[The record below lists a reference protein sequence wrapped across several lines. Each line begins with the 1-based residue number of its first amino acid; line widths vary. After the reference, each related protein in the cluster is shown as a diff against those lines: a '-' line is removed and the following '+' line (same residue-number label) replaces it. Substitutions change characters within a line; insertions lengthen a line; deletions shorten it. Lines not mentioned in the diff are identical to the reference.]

1 MELRQAQLD
10 KIEKIKKTVDAK
22 NYAIRQQQEAFL
34 STVNVG
40 DILVRHHYYQY
51 DGICDKKAHSRR
63 DSKTPYQY
71 QVVHI
76 DDSGLV
82 FVAPIHHGNRLGA
95 VVVANQLNTINWVYK
110 CHSLYADSILLDH
123 KYDPFSIE
131 NERYLKVREIIKYNN
146 SISHVCVNGPET
158 DELLSKIKPG
168 DTIWY
173 CFNKRQMYLFYEKQV
188 SSISKSKTGCW
199 EIRNANNYTL
209 NIYDNII
216 IALTKP
222 RSIKDEV
229 L

>member
-22 NYAIRQQQEAFL
+22 NYAIRQQQAAFL

-40 DILVRHHYYQY
+40 DILVRYRYYSY
-51 DGICDKKAHSRR
+51 NGIIDKNVHSRG

-95 VVVANQLNTINWVYK
+95 IVTANQLANMNWVYK

-123 KYDPFSIE
+123 EYNPFAVE
-131 NERYLKVREIIKYNN
+131 NERYQKQREIIKYNN

-188 SSISKSKTGCW
+188 SSISKSKMGYW
-199 EIRNANNYTL
+199 DIRDANNYIL